1 MLLYSSI
8 SIPISAIS
16 LSAAQNL
23 ADSVRKPNFRFHN
36 TNWQLWQT
44 TKNNYN
50 NNNKN
55 NYNKNYTIL
64 EEPEYLKNLPDETAD
79 VSEETAYDSYYTQY
93 TTPDSM
99 DCGSDNLLVTFDYG
113 YSDSIEPPLAAP
125 STAYAEDEYWPE
137 TEGGAIWFGTP
148 PPNDMQPFKV
158 HHVQHKESL
167 QSLISYDVDD
177 FEEQSESDHELGRAE
192 EEEEEVFYDSIESWS
207 CSWKIFMSRWQLL
220 NALSI
225 IIIAYRQMFLLY
237 NYHFNYTYT
246 T

>member
-1 MLLYSSI
+1 MWHALQMLYKKRNTLKCCYILLFLFQSLL
-8 SIPISAIS
+8 S
-16 LSAAQNL
+16 LSHSAAAQNL

-36 TNWQLWQT
+36 NNWQLWQT

-50 NNNKN
+50 NN
-55 NYNKNYTIL
+55 KNYTIL
-64 EEPEYLKNLPDETAD
+64 EEPEYLKNQPDESAD

-113 YSDSIEPPLAAP
+113 YSDSIEPPLAAS
-125 STAYAEDEYWPE
+125 STPYAEDEYWPE

-177 FEEQSESDHELGRAE
+177 FEEQSEPDHELGRAGE
-192 EEEEEVFYDSIESWS
+192 QEEVFYDSIE
-207 CSWKIFMSRWQLL
+207 C
-220 NALSI
+220 
-225 IIIAYRQMFLLY
+225 
-237 NYHFNYTYT
+237 
-246 T
+246 